1 MTTRRTNPKVDA
13 VIVGFGWAG
22 SLMAAEL
29 SRANMNVVAI
39 DRGPWRDTFPD
50 TPLTADPDELRWK
63 TRRELLAPPHDTT
76 LTMRNTLD
84 QTAVPQRDFG
94 ISELGGGVGGQGFQW
109 AGMAWR
115 FNPWDFRVRS
125 ETIQRYGM
133 ARAED
138 GELQLQDWGIT
149 YAELEPDYD
158 RWEQIA
164 GVAGQAGNLR
174 GKLTSRGNP
183 FEGPRSREYPTPKL
197 KTLRMMEIF
206 NKATSEMGLH
216 PFTIPC
222 ANVSQAYVN
231 PLGVTMA
238 PCTYCG
244 FCSSYGCG
252 NYSKASP
259 QTCVFPALLNN
270 NPNFRLITNACVT
283 RVNKAADGKSVTGV
297 TYIDQNGSEVLQPA
311 DIICLTAFQMENV
324 RLMLL
329 SGIGKPYDPLTSE
342 GVVGRN
348 FSFQTVSGA
357 DLWFEEDH
365 INPFIGAGGLGSQID
380 DYNSDNFDHS
390 SLDFIGGAGILTLS
404 RDGTPIANANK
415 LPPGTPRWGSGF
427 KRAYSNYYQNYG
439 VLFNQGTSMPIKRG
453 YLDLDPTY
461 KDPFGLP
468 LLRLTYDYA
477 RNDRAMA
484 TFTMNRAIQ
493 IGKRMGA
500 SQISAFNFAE
510 KPFTTA
516 IGASNHTIG
525 GAVMGADPTSSAV
538 NSYLQSWDCHNV
550 FVVGASAFPNN
561 GGYNPTG
568 TVGALALRAARAIC
582 GNYARKPGALQ
593 KG

>member
-1 MTTRRTNPKVDA
+1 M
-13 VIVGFGWAG
+13 
-22 SLMAAEL
+22 
-29 SRANMNVVAI
+29 
-39 DRGPWRDTFPD
+39 
-50 TPLTADPDELRWK
+50 
-63 TRRELLAPPHDTT
+63 
-76 LTMRNTLD
+76 
-84 QTAVPQRDFG
+84 
-94 ISELGGGVGGQGFQW
+94 
-109 AGMAWR
+109 
-115 FNPWDFRVRS
+115 
-125 ETIQRYGM
+125 
-133 ARAED
+133 
-138 GELQLQDWGIT
+138 QDWGIT

-500 SQISAFNFAE
+500 SQFSAFNFAE